1 MCLWGFVMRLKKV
14 SQVRCGG
21 CYPVEVPGV
30 YPAQELIM
38 LSRTLLIPVL
48 LLIMATWVMA
58 ISAVR
63 MR

>member
-1 MCLWGFVMRLKKV
+1 MCQWGFLMRLKKV
-14 SQVRCGG
+14 LQVRCGG
-21 CYPVEVPGV
+21 RYPVEVPGA

-38 LSRTLLIPVL
+38 LSRAFLIPVL
-48 LLIMATWVMA
+48 LLIMVTWMMA